1 MKRTITVTFD
11 IDTDDY
17 DDDDSP
23 HGGSAKRDKGRFVMS
38 FKSIT
43 LTIKV
48 ARFGMEENKNKTGGA
63 WFAYKMML
71 LNCIDDLLD
80 AGLSQAEVD

>member
-1 MKRTITVTFD
+1 
-11 IDTDDY
+11 
-17 DDDDSP
+17 
-23 HGGSAKRDKGRFVMS
+23 MS

-43 LTIKV
+43 LTMKV
-48 ARFGMEENKNKTGGA
+48 ALFGMEENKNKTGGA

-80 AGLSQAEVD
+80 AGLSQAEVDQMVNNCMS